1 VVDSYVLRN
10 LAFSILLLLGAC
22 ASDPVLPETT
32 AVETATTPVPEVK
45 PQAESPV
52 AAADLVDEIKA
63 PQPASGQVEI
73 ALPDDRAAA
82 ARIAKR
88 PAGTEVG
95 YLLLDIETG
104 QVLAELNADLPLIP
118 ASTTKLATAVV
129 ALDVLGPEHR
139 YRTEL
144 LADGAIEYG
153 VLRGDLILRGTGDP
167 ALDLA
172 DLLELAVQLSNL
184 GVFRVEGRFL
194 IDDGAFPVLSEID
207 PRQPAEAAYNPG
219 IGPLSV
225 AFNRVRVAWR
235 SGHLEPITLPPLS
248 EARFVATAPSLL
260 PRGGVGLATVG
271 DEAVVWQVA
280 DRGRRRMASLPVKD
294 PGLHAGRVFHQ
305 FAQSHGIMLA
315 APERGEASGS
325 ARVLVV
331 HQSPPLRNLLRDM
344 LVYSNNMMAEMIGLA
359 AAQRLSNQPLDG
371 LDAAGALLVQHLG
384 RLMPEVDW
392 SGATLGNHSGLDA
405 RARLTPRQLAAIVH
419 YGWRTAALPAL
430 LPGGGWSG
438 TLADRFERPDQS
450 LRVWA
455 KTGTMNYG
463 SALAGYLFPSTDRP
477 AVFATMVSDIGAR
490 EAYDARP
497 RRAAETAA
505 GTWIARA
512 VALQDGLV
520 EVWLRPLPTS

>member
-1 VVDSYVLRN
+1 MVESSVLRSV
-10 LAFSILLLLGAC
+10 AFSITLLLGAC
-22 ASDPVLPETT
+22 ASSAPPITT
-32 AVETATTPVPEVK
+32 AIETATAPVPESK
-45 PQAESPV
+45 PQAAPALATGE
-52 AAADLVDEIKA
+52 LVEQVKA
-63 PQPASGQVEI
+63 PEPASGPVEI
-73 ALPDDRAAA
+73 ALPDGRAAA

-95 YLLLDIETG
+95 YMLLDVETG
-104 QVLAELNADLPLIP
+104 LVLAELNADLPLIP

-144 LADGAIEYG
+144 LADGVVEHG

-172 DLLELAVQLSNL
+172 DLLELAVQLGNL
-184 GVFRVEGRFL
+184 GIFRVDGRFL
-194 IDDGAFPVLSEID
+194 IDDTAFPVLSEID

-225 AFNRVRVAWR
+225 AFNRVRIAW
-235 SGHLEPITLPPLS
+235 SGGHTVPVTLPPLD
-248 EARFVATAPSLL
+248 EARFVATSPVLL
-260 PRGGVGLATVG
+260 PRGGIGLASVG

-294 PGLHAGRVFHQ
+294 PGLHAGRVFRG
-305 FAQSHGIMLA
+305 FAHSQGILLDLPVRGA
-315 APERGEASGS
+315 APAS
-325 ARVLVV
+325 ARVLAV
-331 HQSPPLRNLLRDM
+331 HQSPPMRNLLRDM

-359 AAQRLSNQPLDG
+359 AAQRLTNQPLGG
-371 LDAAGALLVQHLG
+371 LETAGALIVQHLG
-384 RLMPEVDW
+384 RMLPEVDW
-392 SGATLGNHSGLDA
+392 TGATLGNHSGLDA
-405 RARLTPRQLAAIVH
+405 RARLTPRQLVAIAR
-419 YGWRTAALPAL
+419 YGWRTSALPAL

-438 TLADRFERPDQS
+438 TLADRFGTPEQS

-463 SALAGYLFPSTDRP
+463 SALAGYLFPSSGRP
-477 AVFATMVSDIGAR
+477 AVFVTMVSDIAAR

-497 RRAAETAA
+497 RGRAETPAA
-505 GTWIARA
+505 SWNARA
-512 VALQDGLV
+512 RSLQDGLV
-520 EVWLRPLPTS
+520 DVWLSPLPTS

>member
-1 VVDSYVLRN
+1 MVESCVLRSV
-10 LAFSILLLLGAC
+10 AFSILLLLGAC
-22 ASDPVLPETT
+22 AGSPSPPETT
-32 AVETATTPVPEVK
+32 ALDTASVSVPEPK
-45 PQAESPV
+45 PHPEPSL

-63 PQPASGQVEI
+63 QQAAPVEI
-73 ALPDDRAAA
+73 ALPDRRAAA

-95 YLLLDIETG
+95 YMLLDVETG

-129 ALDVLGPEHR
+129 ALDVLGAEHR

-144 LADGAIEYG
+144 LADGVVEHG

-172 DLLELAVQLSNL
+172 DLLELAVQLGNL
-184 GVFRVEGRFL
+184 GVFRVDGRFL
-194 IDDGAFPVLSEID
+194 IDDTAFPVLSEID
-207 PRQPAEAAYNPG
+207 PSQPAEASYNPG

-225 AFNRVRVAWR
+225 AFNRVRVAWNGGR
-235 SGHLEPITLPPLS
+235 SAPVTLPPLD
-248 EARFVATAPSLL
+248 EARFVPTSPSLL
-260 PRGGVGLATVG
+260 PAGGVGLEAVG

-280 DRGRRRMASLPVKD
+280 DRGSRRMASLPVKD
-294 PGLHAGRVFHQ
+294 PGLHAGRVFRQ
-305 FAQSHGIMLA
+305 FARSQGILLDPPRRGA
-315 APERGEASGS
+315 APGS
-325 ARVLVV
+325 ARLLAL
-331 HQSPPLRNLLRDM
+331 HQSAPMRNLLRDM

-371 LDAAGALLVQHLG
+371 LEAAGTLQVQHLG
-384 RLMPEVDW
+384 RLLPEVDW
-392 SGATLGNHSGLDA
+392 RGATLGNHSGLDA
-405 RARLTPRQLAAIVH
+405 RARLTPRQLAAIAR
-419 YGWRTAALPAL
+419 YGWRTDALAAL

-438 TLADRFERPDQS
+438 TLADRFGSSDQS

-463 SALAGYLFPSTDRP
+463 SALAGYLFPSSDRP

-497 RRAAETAA
+497 RGTAKTAA
-505 GTWIARA
+505 ASWNARA
-512 VALQDGLV
+512 RALQDGLV

>member
-1 VVDSYVLRN
+1 MVDSYVLRSV
-10 LAFSILLLLGAC
+10 AFSILLLLGAC
-22 ASDPVLPETT
+22 AGDPVLPETT
-32 AVETATTPVPEVK
+32 VVDTATTPVPEPK
-45 PQAESPV
+45 PQADSTV
-52 AAADLVDEIKA
+52 AAANMVDGIKT
-63 PQPASGQVEI
+63 PEPGSGPVGI
-73 ALPDDRAAA
+73 ALPDGRAAA
-82 ARIAKR
+82 ARVAKR

-118 ASTTKLATAVV
+118 ASTAKLATAVV
-129 ALDVLGPEHR
+129 ALDVLGAEHR

-144 LADGAIEYG
+144 LADGVIEHG
-153 VLRGDLILRGTGDP
+153 VLHGDLILRGTGDP

-172 DLLELAVQLSNL
+172 DLLELAVQLDNL
-184 GVFRVEGRFL
+184 GIFRVQGRFL
-194 IDDGAFPVLSEID
+194 IDDTAFPVLSEID
-207 PRQPAEAAYNPG
+207 PHQPAEAAYNPG

-235 SGHLEPITLPPLS
+235 GGTEPITLPPLE
-248 EARFVATAPSLL
+248 EATFVATSPSLL
-260 PRGGVGLATVG
+260 PRGGVGLGTL
-271 DEAVVWQVA
+271 DEEAVVWQVA

-294 PGLHAGRVFHQ
+294 PGLHAGRVFRQ
-305 FAQSHGIMLA
+305 FAQSQGIVLA
-315 APERGEASGS
+315 APERGEAPGT
-325 ARVLVV
+325 ARLLAL

-359 AAQRLSNQPLDG
+359 AAQRLTNQPLDG
-371 LDAAGALLVQHLG
+371 LDAAGGLLVQHLG
-384 RLMPEVDW
+384 RLLPEVDW
-392 SGATLGNHSGLDA
+392 SGATLGNHSGLDSK
-405 RARLTPRQLAAIVH
+405 ARLTPRQLAAIAR
-419 YGWRTAALPAL
+419 YGWRADALPAL

-438 TLADRFERPDQS
+438 TLADRFDGPDQS

-497 RRAAETAA
+497 RRAAEIAA
-505 GTWIARA
+505 GTWHARA
-512 VALQDGLV
+512 RALQDGLV
-520 EVWLRPLPTS
+520 EVWLKPLPTS